1 PSTSKT
7 EETLEDSGF
16 YNEAATNTVKPN
28 ENSILNNLTTQDN
41 FLLMAFALNINEE
54 DTMDES
60 ENEADSPEQLES
72 GEQDQEINA
81 RFIYDTLQ
89 KSKSYLPLE
98 ELLISSLTR
107 ILKTRIAFANCFVMR
122 LYREEFM
129 VLKHLQNIR
138 KVFLMEASD
147 LMHQFYSKLFQ
158 QIESGE
164 TWANPS
170 LLTMQLDDIICA
182 KSPEISSLFRL
193 ELNSI
198 YRCQTTKVIDAVDE
212 IIATYNLSCELAHII
227 NAEDIRS
234 YNKVFCFLLKVKW
247 GITTLENNLQ
257 FAPQR

>member
-1 PSTSKT
+1 MPAHVSKVIEENSLLHLMQKHSMEAGRTLNLLYEINRIGDLRYNCDAMQGKLYHVFIEDFLKQVNKLHKPTQNGAVVASSSPSPSISKA

-41 FLLMAFALNINEE
+41 FLLMAFALNTNEE
-54 DTMDES
+54 DTVDES
-60 ENEADSPEQLES
+60 DTETDSPGKLES
-72 GEQDQEINA
+72 TDQDQEINS
-81 RFIYDTLQ
+81 RFIYDILQ

-147 LMHQFYSKLFQ
+147 LMHQFYNKLFQ
-158 QIESGE
+158 QVS
-164 TWANPS
+164 
-170 LLTMQLDDIICA
+170 
-182 KSPEISSLFRL
+182 
-193 ELNSI
+193 
-198 YRCQTTKVIDAVDE
+198 
-212 IIATYNLSCELAHII
+212 
-227 NAEDIRS
+227 
-234 YNKVFCFLLKVKW
+234 
-247 GITTLENNLQ
+247 
-257 FAPQR
+257 

>member
-1 PSTSKT
+1 MPTYVSKVIEENSLLRLMQKHSMEAGRTLNLLYEINRIGDLRYNCDAMQGKLYHVFIEDFLKQVNKLQKPTQSDAVVASCSSPPSPSISKA

-41 FLLMAFALNINEE
+41 FLLMAFALNTNEE
-54 DTMDES
+54 DTRDES
-60 ENEADSPEQLES
+60 ETETDSPGQLES
-72 GEQDQEINA
+72 TDQAQEINA

-138 KVFLMEASD
+138 KVFLLEASD

-158 QIESGE
+158 QVS
-164 TWANPS
+164 
-170 LLTMQLDDIICA
+170 
-182 KSPEISSLFRL
+182 
-193 ELNSI
+193 
-198 YRCQTTKVIDAVDE
+198 
-212 IIATYNLSCELAHII
+212 
-227 NAEDIRS
+227 
-234 YNKVFCFLLKVKW
+234 
-247 GITTLENNLQ
+247 
-257 FAPQR
+257 